1 VTCFLLICVCT
12 CMWICG
18 HVCGLGAG
26 GWRFVYMY
34 VGWGL
39 GVGDLCT
46 GMWDGVASSTCTKCL
61 HEETVSMEPHIILQ
75 MCLNVRIKFAAVDCL
90 L

>member
-1 VTCFLLICVCT
+1 
-12 CMWICG
+12 M
-18 HVCGLGAG
+18 
-26 GWRFVYMY
+26 YMY

-75 MCLNVRIKFAAVDCL
+75 MCLNVRIKYQNKILSGRILFIVTFQYQNKIL
-90 L
+90 P